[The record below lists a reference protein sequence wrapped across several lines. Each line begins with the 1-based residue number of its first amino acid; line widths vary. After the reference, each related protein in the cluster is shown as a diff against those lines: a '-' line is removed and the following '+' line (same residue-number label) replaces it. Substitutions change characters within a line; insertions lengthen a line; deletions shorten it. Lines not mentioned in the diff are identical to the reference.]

1 MLYNQ
6 FSIIDISS
14 NYSTNSFL
22 INTNFSV
29 DPDTINKDNIKI
41 SIIKDEKQIA
51 IDTFMLVPEG
61 KNIIVKFDDYAYAD
75 QQFFIYINNLKD
87 KLGRVQ
93 HVPYDKFIKFTPN
106 IPTQLNITTPLD
118 QFASKTKAI
127 HIEVAI
133 LGDGNNTI
141 QVGDASDIAIFNEDG
156 SFADNIKMHLEIGTD
171 KSFLNSEY
179 IHIYDNRSESSNS
192 YEVSVSNIDRLKN
205 TMAFDLQV
213 KKDTQYYIRARMERA
228 DTIFGEWSN
237 TVTFMVK
244 TESLLDPS
252 DDYMHSMLFS
262 ESLFADEYEPLEV
275 LSSTDVGFTGDEF
288 YLEFN
293 KDIVVPEEA
302 KTKVTND
309 GLVCIGK
316 CILIRRD
323 L

>member
-1 MLYNQ
+1 MYNE

-29 DPDTINKDNIKI
+29 DKDTVNKDNIKI

-51 IDTFMLVPEG
+51 IDTFVLVPEG

-87 KLGRVQ
+87 KLGRTQ
-93 HVPYDKFIKFTPN
+93 HIPYDKFIKFTPN

-156 SFADNIKMHLEIGTD
+156 SFANNIKMHLQIGTD

-179 IHIYDNRSESSNS
+179 VHIYEHRTESSNPH
-192 YEVSVSNIDRLKN
+192 EVSVHNVEKIGDVL
-205 TMAFDLQV
+205 AFDLQV
-213 KKDTQYYIRARMERA
+213 NKDTQYYIKVRMERA
-228 DTIFGEWSN
+228 DTIFGEWSD

-262 ESLFADEYEPLEV
+262 ESLFVEEYEPLEV
-275 LSSTDVGFTGDEF
+275 VHYSEEGYTDTEF
-288 YLEFN
+288 YMELN
-293 KDIVVPEEA
+293 KPVAVNDDMPVCA
-302 KTKVTND
+302 D
-309 GLVCIGK
+309 GLVYLGK
-316 CILIRRD
+316 CTLIRRD

>member
-29 DPDTINKDNIKI
+29 DKDTVNKDNIKI

-51 IDTFMLVPEG
+51 IDTFVLVPEG

-87 KLGRVQ
+87 KLGRTQ
-93 HVPYDKFIKFTPN
+93 HIPYDKLIKFTPN

-133 LGDGNNTI
+133 LGDGNNTL

-156 SFADNIKMHLEIGTD
+156 SFADNIKMHLQVGTD

-179 IHIYDNRSESSNS
+179 IHIYDHRSESSNS
-192 YEVSVSNIDRLKN
+192 YEVSVANIDRLKN

-213 KKDTQYYIRARMERA
+213 NKDTQYYIRARMERA

-262 ESLFADEYEPLEV
+262 ESIFADEYTPLEV
-275 LSSTDVGFTGDEF
+275 LQHSEEGYTDKEF
-288 YLEFN
+288 YMELSKPVN
-293 KDIVVPEEA
+293 IDDKPVSS
-302 KTKVTND
+302 D
-309 GLVCIGK
+309 GLVYLGK
-316 CILIRRD
+316 CTLIRRD

>member
-1 MLYNQ
+1 MYNQ

-14 NYSTNSFL
+14 NYSTNSFT

-29 DPDTINKDNIKI
+29 DHDTVNKDNIKI
-41 SIIKDEKQIA
+41 SIIKDEQQIA
-51 IDTFMLVPEG
+51 IDTYILIAEG
-61 KNIIVKFDDYAYAD
+61 KNIFVKFDNYEYAD
-75 QQFFIYINNLKD
+75 QQFFIYVNNIKD
-87 KLGRVQ
+87 KLGRTQ
-93 HVPYDKFIKFTPN
+93 HVPYDKFITFNPN
-106 IPTQLNITTPLD
+106 IPTQLNIISPLD

-133 LGDGNNTI
+133 LGDSNYTKDFS
-141 QVGDASDIAIFNEDG
+141 DASDIAIFNEDG
-156 SFADNIKMHLEIGTD
+156 SFADNIKIRLDVGTD
-171 KSFLNSEY
+171 KTFLNSECVLLQE
-179 IHIYDNRSESSNS
+179 HRGESSNS
-192 YEVSVSNIDRLKN
+192 FELSVHNVEKIDNILS
-205 TMAFDLQV
+205 FDLKV
-213 KKDTQYYIRARMERA
+213 NKCTQFFIRARMER
-228 DTIFGEWSN
+228 TETFFGEWSN

-252 DDYMHSMLFS
+252 DAYMDSMLFS
-262 ESLFADEYEPLEV
+262 ESIFADEFVPVEIV
-275 LSSTDVGFTGDEF
+275 DSTDVGFTGDEF

-293 KDIVVPEEA
+293 KDIAIPEEA